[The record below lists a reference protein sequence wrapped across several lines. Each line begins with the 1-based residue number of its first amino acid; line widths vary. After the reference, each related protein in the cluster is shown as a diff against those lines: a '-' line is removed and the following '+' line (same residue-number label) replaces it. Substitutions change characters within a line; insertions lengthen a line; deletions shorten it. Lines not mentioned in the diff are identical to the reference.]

1 LNLDP
6 LGETDYPALNIFVAY
21 FILAFRNSIGDLAT
35 PEYNY
40 WIAMA
45 EQGDTEAQSMIYT
58 IWFFWLLNII
68 TFTILLLNFL
78 IAVIS

>member
-1 LNLDP
+1 LAIDP
-6 LGETDYPALNIFVAY
+6 HGETEYQSLNRFVAY
-21 FILAFRNSIGDLAT
+21 YILAFRNSIGDLAT

-40 WIAMA
+40 WITMKKHANN
-45 EQGDTEAQSMIYT
+45 AQFMIYT
-58 IWFFWLLNII
+58 IWFFWFVNVI